1 MRNEKYEEHPSWGM
15 VEFSRIEHGGDCRLF
30 GSNLTNHGTTIMLRV
45 WQAQRKHDLGQ
56 DWMYGGSRELI
67 EVEMSAAQFAG
78 LLTTMNSGNGVPCTI
93 RRVQGEQ
100 RPEVPPDPGE
110 MGRIRAAFRQG
121 IEGDDGERGG
131 HGGLT
136 TRLRDLMD
144 EAKKVLSKDGTVKV
158 SERKALLNRLEMLEQ
173 EIRMN
178 MPFMLKQFERATEK
192 VATAA
197 KAEVDAFITHA
208 ATRLGMERLRELSIG
223 GPVMLGATTEEPRK
237 LPEASPGAGG
247 NQGGDCK

>member
-1 MRNEKYEEHPSWGM
+1 VCAEKYEEHPSWGM
-15 VEFSRIEHGGDCRLF
+15 VEFSRVEHGGTCRLF

-45 WQAQRKHDLGQ
+45 WQAHRKHDLGQ
-56 DWMYGGSRELI
+56 DWIHGGSRELI

-78 LLTTMNSGNGVPCTI
+78 LLTTMNIGNGVPCTI
-93 RRVQGEQ
+93 RHVQGEQ

-110 MGRIRAAFRQG
+110 MGRIRAAFRRE
-121 IEGDDGERGG
+121 IEGDDSERSG

-158 SERKALLNRLEMLEQ
+158 SERKALLDRLEMLEQ
-173 EIRMN
+173 EIRAN

-208 ATRLGMERLRELSIG
+208 ATRLGMERLRELATG
-223 GPVMLGATTEEPRK
+223 GGGLA
-237 LPEASPGAGG
+237 LPDDRTPALPGAGV
-247 NQGGDCK
+247 NPTKEEK